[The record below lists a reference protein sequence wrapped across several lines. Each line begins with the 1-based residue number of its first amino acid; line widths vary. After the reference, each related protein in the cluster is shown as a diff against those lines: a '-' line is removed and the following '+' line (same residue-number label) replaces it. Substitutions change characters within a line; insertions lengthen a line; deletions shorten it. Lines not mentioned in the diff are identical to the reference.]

1 MKKENNFL
9 VTGATGFIGSNI
21 INLLIKKKKKVY
33 ALIKSSSKKK
43 IHKKKNLYFIY
54 YKNFGEIETKLKNYK
69 FSTFINCATYYSS
82 TNHEQIKI
90 IKMIESNIIFGTLV
104 FLAIKND
111 IKKFINF
118 GSMMEYTNYK
128 IKRPLNFY
136 GMTKKIYE
144 EILNYFIDKKKIKYY
159 NIKLYDTFGLDDKRK
174 KLIPTIINNYNK
186 NKITT
191 INSEN
196 LQINIIS
203 ISSVLKIINNI
214 IFNKIRSGSY
224 CLFSKFNK
232 IKKILEDVNKE
243 LDKKII
249 IQYEGK
255 EQISQVQKKIRN
267 LNYLYFKEN
276 ITKFIVKAIA

>member
-54 YKNFGEIETKLKNYK
+54 YKNFDEIETKLKNYK

-82 TNHEQIKI
+82 TNHDQIKI
-90 IKMIESNIIFGTLV
+90 NKMIESNIIFGTLV

-144 EILNYFIDKKKIKYY
+144 EILNYFIDKEKIKYY

-196 LQINIIS
+196 LQINIVS

-214 IFNKIRSGSY
+214 ILNKIKSGSY

-255 EQISQVQKKIRN
+255 EQISQVQQKIRN

-276 ITKFIVKAIA
+276 ITKFIIKAIT

>member
-1 MKKENNFL
+1 MNKSNNFL

-33 ALIKSSSKKK
+33 ALIKSSSRSK
-43 IHKKKNLYFIY
+43 ILKKKNLYFIY
-54 YKNFGEIETKLKNYK
+54 YRNFEEINTKLKNYK
-69 FSTFINCATYYSS
+69 FSTFIHCATYYSS
-82 TNHEQIKI
+82 SNQDQIKI

-111 IKKFINF
+111 VKKFINF
-118 GSMMEYTNYK
+118 GSMMEYSNYK

-159 NIKLYDTFGLDDKRK
+159 NIKLYDTFGIDDKRK
-174 KLIPTIINNYNK
+174 KIIPTIINNYNK
-186 NKITT
+186 NKITK

-196 LQINIIS
+196 LQINIVS
-203 ISSVLKIINNI
+203 INSVLKIINNI
-214 IFNKIRSGSY
+214 ILNKIKSGSY
-224 CLFSKFNK
+224 CLFGKFNK
-232 IKKILEDVNKE
+232 IKKILENVNKE

-249 IQYEGK
+249 TQYQGK
-255 EQISQVQKKIRN
+255 KKISQIQKKIIN

-276 ITKFIVKAIA
+276 ITKFIIKAIA

>member
-1 MKKENNFL
+1 MK
-9 VTGATGFIGSNI
+9 
-21 INLLIKKKKKVY
+21 Y
-33 ALIKSSSKKK
+33 SSKNS
-43 IHKKKNLYFIY
+43 ILKKKNLYFIY
-54 YKNFGEIETKLKNYK
+54 YKNFNEINIKLKNYK
-69 FSTFINCATYYSS
+69 FSTFIHCATYYSS
-82 TNHEQIKI
+82 SNHDQIKI

-111 IKKFINF
+111 LKKFINF
-118 GSMMEYTNYK
+118 GSMMEYSNYK

-159 NIKLYDTFGLDDKRK
+159 NIKLYDTFGVDDKRK

-186 NKITT
+186 NKITK

-196 LQINIIS
+196 LQINIVS
-203 ISSVLKIINNI
+203 INSVLKIINNI
-214 IFNKIRSGSY
+214 IFNKIKSGSY
-224 CLFSKFNK
+224 CLFGKFNK
-232 IKKILEDVNKE
+232 IKKILENANKE

-249 IQYEGK
+249 TQYEGK
-255 EQISQVQKKIRN
+255 EKISQVKKKIVN

-276 ITKFIVKAIA
+276 ITKFIIKAIK

>member
-43 IHKKKNLYFIY
+43 IYKKKNLYFIY
-54 YKNFGEIETKLKNYK
+54 YKNFDEIETKLKNYK

-82 TNHEQIKI
+82 TNHDQIKI

-136 GMTKKIYE
+136 GVTKKIYE

-196 LQINIIS
+196 LQINIVS

-214 IFNKIRSGSY
+214 IFNKIKSGSY

-255 EQISQVQKKIRN
+255 EQISQVQKKN
-267 LNYLYFKEN
+267 
-276 ITKFIVKAIA
+276 